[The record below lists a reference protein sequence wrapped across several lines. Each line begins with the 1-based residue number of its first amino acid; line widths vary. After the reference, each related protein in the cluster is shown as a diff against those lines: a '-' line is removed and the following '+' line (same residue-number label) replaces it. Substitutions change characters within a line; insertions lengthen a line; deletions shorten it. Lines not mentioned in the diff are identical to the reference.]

1 MDDDSHGA
9 PRVTRRHDIL
19 EFLMLADRLKSVVR
33 RADTGDRTRRE
44 NSAEHSWHVALC
56 ALVLS
61 AETSIEVDIG
71 RVLSLIVVHDLVEI
85 YAGDTPAYDHAAK
98 ATERERED
106 EAARRLFAGLP
117 HGLRAHIEALRRE
130 FDAGATLEAR
140 FALACD
146 RLQGFMQNVL
156 TDGSAWR
163 AQRTRRADTYT
174 RMHATRSAD
183 PELAALLDI
192 LYERADQ
199 AQLWSE
205 GHPRA

>member
-1 MDDDSHGA
+1 MNDDSRSA
-9 PRVTRRHDIL
+9 ARATRRREIL

-33 RADTGDRTRRE
+33 RADTGDRSRRE

-61 AETSIEVDIG
+61 AETGSEIDIG

-98 ATERERED
+98 ASEREREE
-106 EAARRLFAGLP
+106 EAARRLFGGLP
-117 HGLRAHIEALRRE
+117 EGLRVQIETLRRE
-130 FDAGATLEAR
+130 FDAGETVEAR

-163 AQRTRRADTYT
+163 AQRTRRADTYM
-174 RMHATRSAD
+174 RMHATRTAD
-183 PELAALLDI
+183 PEFAALLDI
-192 LYERADQ
+192 LYERAD
-199 AQLWSE
+199 AARLWLDD
-205 GHPRA
+205 HPRA